1 VEAGLVLP
9 HRISLTRDEKSPQVP
24 APLVEIPV
32 RTPGLFAPGGRPK
45 GKSMLNISSTTAVS
59 WPTPLSTAVA
69 PVTPVAAV
77 QPVQASGG
85 SDGQT
90 QTAFGR
96 EGRAPRQHGNAGPD
110 ARGPVEAAAPQVPRD
125 PNALP
130 KAPTPPDATTQ
141 RQARQEAA
149 KLAEQEKAKDR
160 RAIEHLQTMLSNMW
174 EASAA
179 VVDRA
184 LGREPAA
191 PGNQSDTAPDLSQV
205 AAATIP
211 RKPLVPDRP
220 QAKPAQEPL
229 PWPTGAGGVDGEDLA
244 PPIEVHGGE
253 VVAYDERGNSSP
265 APMEA
270 GSLISHRV

>member
-1 VEAGLVLP
+1 
-9 HRISLTRDEKSPQVP
+9 
-24 APLVEIPV
+24 
-32 RTPGLFAPGGRPK
+32 
-45 GKSMLNISSTTAVS
+45 MLNISSTTAVS

-90 QTAFGR
+90 QTGFGR
-96 EGRAPRQHGNAGPD
+96 EGRAPQQHGNATSRSGTD
-110 ARGPVEAAAPQVPRD
+110 ARAPAEATPPAVPRD

-160 RAIEHLQTMLSNMW
+160 QTIEHLQNVLSNMW

-205 AAATIP
+205 AASTIP

-220 QAKPAQEPL
+220 QANKPAQEPL
-229 PWPTGAGGVDGEDLA
+229 PWPTGSGGVDGEDMA
-244 PPIEVHGGE
+244 PAMEVQGGE

-270 GSLISHRV
+270 GNLISHRV

>member
-1 VEAGLVLP
+1 
-9 HRISLTRDEKSPQVP
+9 
-24 APLVEIPV
+24 
-32 RTPGLFAPGGRPK
+32 
-45 GKSMLNISSTTAVS
+45 MLNISSTSAVS
-59 WPTPLSTAVA
+59 WPTPVSTAVA

-77 QPVQASGG
+77 QPMQASGG

-90 QTAFGR
+90 QTGFGR
-96 EGRAPRQHGNAGPD
+96 EGRAPQQRHTAAGRSGTD
-110 ARGPVEAAAPQVPRD
+110 ARAPAEAAPAALPRD

-130 KAPTPPDATTQ
+130 KAPALPDVATQ

-149 KLAEQEKAKDR
+149 KLAEKEKARDR
-160 RAIEHLQTMLSNMW
+160 QAIEHLQTMLSNMW

-191 PGNQSDTAPDLSQV
+191 PGNQSDTVPDLSQV
-205 AAATIP
+205 AASTIP

-220 QAKPAQEPL
+220 QTKPAQEPL
-229 PWPTGAGGVDGEDLA
+229 PWPNGPDGVGGEEDL
-244 PPIEVHGGE
+244 PPEEVRVAE
-253 VVAYDERGNSSP
+253 VVAYDERGASSL
-265 APMEA
+265 APLEA

>member
-1 VEAGLVLP
+1 
-9 HRISLTRDEKSPQVP
+9 
-24 APLVEIPV
+24 
-32 RTPGLFAPGGRPK
+32 
-45 GKSMLNISSTTAVS
+45 MLNISSTSAVS
-59 WPTPLSTAVA
+59 WPTPVSTAVA

-77 QPVQASGG
+77 QPVQAGGG

-96 EGRAPRQHGNAGPD
+96 EGRTPQQHGNAASRRGTD
-110 ARGPVEAAAPQVPRD
+110 ARAPAEAAAAPAVPRD

-130 KAPTPPDATTQ
+130 KAPAPPDAATQ
-141 RQARQEAA
+141 RQARQEAV
-149 KLAEQEKAKDR
+149 KLAEKEKARDR
-160 RAIEHLQTMLSNMW
+160 QAIEHLQTMLSNMW

-184 LGREPAA
+184 LGREPAT

-205 AAATIP
+205 AASTIP

-220 QAKPAQEPL
+220 QANKPAQEPL
-229 PWPTGAGGVDGEDLA
+229 PWPTGSGGVDGEDMA
-244 PPIEVHGGE
+244 PAMEVQGGD

>member
-1 VEAGLVLP
+1 
-9 HRISLTRDEKSPQVP
+9 
-24 APLVEIPV
+24 
-32 RTPGLFAPGGRPK
+32 
-45 GKSMLNISSTTAVS
+45 MLNISSTTAVS
-59 WPTPLSTAVA
+59 WPTPVSTAIA
-69 PVTPVAAV
+69 PVVPIAAV

-90 QTAFGR
+90 QTGFGR
-96 EGRAPRQHGNAGPD
+96 EGRAPQQHGNAAASRSGTD
-110 ARGPVEAAAPQVPRD
+110 ARAPAEATPPVLPRD
-125 PNALP
+125 PATMP
-130 KAPTPPDATTQ
+130 KAPAPLDATAQ
-141 RQARQEAA
+141 RQARQEATRV
-149 KLAEQEKAKDR
+149 AEQEKAKDR
-160 RAIEHLQTMLSNMW
+160 QTIEHLQTVLSNMW

-205 AAATIP
+205 AASTIP
-211 RKPLVPDRP
+211 RKPLVPDRAP
-220 QAKPAQEPL
+220 KPAQEPL
-229 PWPTGAGGVDGEDLA
+229 PWPTSAGGVDGEDLA
-244 PPIEVHGGE
+244 PTIEAHGGE

>member
-1 VEAGLVLP
+1 
-9 HRISLTRDEKSPQVP
+9 
-24 APLVEIPV
+24 
-32 RTPGLFAPGGRPK
+32 
-45 GKSMLNISSTTAVS
+45 MLNISSTTAVS
-59 WPTPLSTAVA
+59 WPTSLSTAVA

-96 EGRAPRQHGNAGPD
+96 EGRAPQQHGNAASRGGTD
-110 ARGPVEAAAPQVPRD
+110 ARAPAEAAAPAQSRD

-130 KAPTPPDATTQ
+130 KAPAPQDASAQ

-149 KLAEQEKAKDR
+149 KVAEQEKAKDR
-160 RAIEHLQTMLSNMW
+160 QTIEHLQNVLSNMW

-205 AAATIP
+205 AASTIP

-220 QAKPAQEPL
+220 QANKPAQEPL
-229 PWPTGAGGVDGEDLA
+229 PWPTSPGGADGEDMA
-244 PPIEVHGGE
+244 PAIEVQVGE

>member
-1 VEAGLVLP
+1 
-9 HRISLTRDEKSPQVP
+9 
-24 APLVEIPV
+24 
-32 RTPGLFAPGGRPK
+32 
-45 GKSMLNISSTTAVS
+45 MLNISSTTAVS
-59 WPTPLSTAVA
+59 WPTPVSTAVA

-96 EGRAPRQHGNAGPD
+96 EGRAPQQHGNTASGSGTD
-110 ARGPVEAAAPQVPRD
+110 ARAPAEAAAPALPRD

-130 KAPTPPDATTQ
+130 KAPVPPDATTL
-141 RQARQEAA
+141 RRARQEAT

-160 RAIEHLQTMLSNMW
+160 QTIEHLQTVLANMW

-205 AAATIP
+205 AASTIP
-211 RKPLVPDRP
+211 RKPLVPERP
-220 QAKPAQEPL
+220 QANKPAHEPL
-229 PWPTGAGGVDGEDLA
+229 PWPTSAGGVDGED
-244 PPIEVHGGE
+244 IVSSVEVHGGE
-253 VVAYDERGNSSP
+253 VVAYDERGNSSL

>member
-1 VEAGLVLP
+1 
-9 HRISLTRDEKSPQVP
+9 
-24 APLVEIPV
+24 
-32 RTPGLFAPGGRPK
+32 
-45 GKSMLNISSTTAVS
+45 MLNISSTSAVS
-59 WPTPLSTAVA
+59 WPMPLSTAVA
-69 PVTPVAAV
+69 PVTPVVAV
-77 QPVQASGG
+77 QSVQASGG

-90 QTAFGR
+90 QTGFGR
-96 EGRAPRQHGNAGPD
+96 EGRAPQQHGNAASRSGTD
-110 ARGPVEAAAPQVPRD
+110 ARAPAEAAAPAQPRD

-130 KAPTPPDATTQ
+130 KAPVPPDAATL

-149 KLAEQEKAKDR
+149 KVAEQAKARDR
-160 RAIEHLQTMLSNMW
+160 QAIEHLQTMLSNMW

-211 RKPLVPDRP
+211 RKALVPERP

-229 PWPTGAGGVDGEDLA
+229 PWPTSPGAVDGEDLA
-244 PPIEVHGGE
+244 PAIDVHGGE
-253 VVAYDERGNSSP
+253 VVAYDERGVSSL
-265 APMEA
+265 APLEA

>member
-1 VEAGLVLP
+1 
-9 HRISLTRDEKSPQVP
+9 
-24 APLVEIPV
+24 
-32 RTPGLFAPGGRPK
+32 
-45 GKSMLNISSTTAVS
+45 MLNISSTTAVS
-59 WPTPLSTAVA
+59 WPTPVSTAVA
-69 PVTPVAAV
+69 PVMPIAAV

-90 QTAFGR
+90 QTGFGR
-96 EGRAPRQHGNAGPD
+96 EGRAPQQHGNTAASRSGTD
-110 ARGPVEAAAPQVPRD
+110 ARASTEATPPAVPRD

-130 KAPTPPDATTQ
+130 KAPAPLDASAQ
-141 RQARQEAA
+141 RQARQEAT

-160 RAIEHLQTMLSNMW
+160 QAIEHLQTVLSNMW

-205 AAATIP
+205 AASTIP
-211 RKPLVPDRP
+211 RKPLVPERP
-220 QAKPAQEPL
+220 QANKPAHEPL
-229 PWPTGAGGVDGEDLA
+229 PWPTSAGGVDGEDLVPA
-244 PPIEVHGGE
+244 VEVQGGD
-253 VVAYDERGNSSP
+253 VVAYDEHGNGSL
-265 APMEA
+265 APLEA

>member
-1 VEAGLVLP
+1 
-9 HRISLTRDEKSPQVP
+9 
-24 APLVEIPV
+24 
-32 RTPGLFAPGGRPK
+32 
-45 GKSMLNISSTTAVS
+45 MLNISSTTAVS
-59 WPTPLSTAVA
+59 WPTPVSTAVA
-69 PVTPVAAV
+69 PVVPVAAV

-96 EGRAPRQHGNAGPD
+96 EGRAPLQHGNTASRGGTD
-110 ARGPVEAAAPQVPRD
+110 ARAPGEAAIPAVPRD

-130 KAPTPPDATTQ
+130 KAPAPPDAATQ
-141 RQARQEAA
+141 RQARQEAT
-149 KLAEQEKAKDR
+149 KLAEKERARDR
-160 RAIEHLQTMLSNMW
+160 QAIEHLQTMLSNMW

-179 VVDRA
+179 VVERA

-220 QAKPAQEPL
+220 QAARSAQEPL
-229 PWPTGAGGVDGEDLA
+229 PWPSGPEGVGGEDMA
-244 PPIEVHGGE
+244 PAIEVHGGD

-265 APMEA
+265 APMET

>member
-1 VEAGLVLP
+1 
-9 HRISLTRDEKSPQVP
+9 
-24 APLVEIPV
+24 
-32 RTPGLFAPGGRPK
+32 
-45 GKSMLNISSTTAVS
+45 MLNISSTSAVS

-69 PVTPVAAV
+69 PVTPVTAV

-90 QTAFGR
+90 QTGFGR
-96 EGRAPRQHGNAGPD
+96 EGRAPGQHGQAAGRSGAD
-110 ARGPVEAAAPQVPRD
+110 ARAPAEARQAAVSRD
-125 PNALP
+125 PATVP
-130 KAPTPPDATTQ
+130 KAPAPPDAAAQ

-149 KLAEQEKAKDR
+149 RVAEQEKAKDR
-160 RAIEHLQTMLSNMW
+160 QAIEHLQTMLSNMW

-184 LGREPAA
+184 LGRETAA

-211 RKPLVPDRP
+211 RKALVPDPTPRP
-220 QAKPAQEPL
+220 APAPL
-229 PWPTGAGGVDGEDLA
+229 PWPSGTDGVASAEEASGEELRGAD
-244 PPIEVHGGE
+244 
-253 VVAYDERGNSSP
+253 VVAYDERGASSL
-265 APMEA
+265 APLEA

>member
-1 VEAGLVLP
+1 
-9 HRISLTRDEKSPQVP
+9 
-24 APLVEIPV
+24 
-32 RTPGLFAPGGRPK
+32 
-45 GKSMLNISSTTAVS
+45 MLNISSTTAVS
-59 WPTPLSTAVA
+59 WPTPVSTAVA
-69 PVTPVAAV
+69 PVLPIAAV

-96 EGRAPRQHGNAGPD
+96 EGRAPQQHGNAAGRSGTD
-110 ARGPVEAAAPQVPRD
+110 ARAPAETAIPRD

-130 KAPTPPDATTQ
+130 KAPATPDASMQ

-149 KLAEQEKAKDR
+149 KAAEQEKAKDR
-160 RAIEHLQTMLSNMW
+160 QTIEHLQTVLSNMW
-174 EASAA
+174 EASAT

-205 AAATIP
+205 AASTIP

-220 QAKPAQEPL
+220 QAPPAKAPL
-229 PWPTGAGGVDGEDLA
+229 PWPTGSGGVEGEDMA
-244 PPIEVHGGE
+244 PAMEVQGGD
-253 VVAYDERGNSSP
+253 VVAYDERGNSSL

>member
-1 VEAGLVLP
+1 
-9 HRISLTRDEKSPQVP
+9 
-24 APLVEIPV
+24 
-32 RTPGLFAPGGRPK
+32 
-45 GKSMLNISSTTAVS
+45 MLNISSTTAVS
-59 WPTPLSTAVA
+59 WPTPVSAAVA
-69 PVTPVAAV
+69 PVVPVAAV

-96 EGRAPRQHGNAGPD
+96 EGRAPLQHGNTASRGGTD
-110 ARGPVEAAAPQVPRD
+110 ARAPGEAAIPAVPRD

-130 KAPTPPDATTQ
+130 KAPAPPDAATQ
-141 RQARQEAA
+141 RQARQEAT
-149 KLAEQEKAKDR
+149 KLAEKERARDR
-160 RAIEHLQTMLSNMW
+160 QAIEHLQTMLSNMW

-229 PWPTGAGGVDGEDLA
+229 PAWPNGPDGVGGEED
-244 PPIEVHGGE
+244 PSSEEVRMAE
-253 VVAYDERGNSSP
+253 VVAYDERGVSSL
-265 APMEA
+265 APLEA